1 MLSNETPYILSDIE
15 EDEWALAQILM
26 NPVTFREFINEYDTD
41 ALNAGWKPLEK
52 HERAWT
58 ACKSHYIAMCC
69 GRSVHKTT
77 SMIEM
82 LYYWVVNEL
91 FIRGDPG
98 VLFMYPNQAQ
108 KLLALSRIR
117 SACLHH
123 WLIRQ
128 YVMPQSINMTEGK
141 IEFKNGF
148 QLIMRIAGSAGSDQ
162 NVIGIHTMRI
172 WVDEAQEFPWQ
183 TWLSL
188 QNCLKVE
195 IPTFQMI
202 VSGVPNGERR
212 HNVLFETDQ
221 VDEKYVSFNISQ
233 AMMSWWTYEMEL
245 EKRKEYHASQEDSED
260 YKHFVLG
267 QHGVPTFS
275 IFDRVRFLVEDY
287 EVPRVVLTQK
297 MFDSSIR
304 TDEEGNV
311 KYHLEEVLVPVP
323 ELPITNGVRPLVGIG
338 YDVGYSPDPA
348 VFFIM
353 YQHSSGVWR
362 NLARFILQRV
372 EYSLQR
378 EALAYLDNIYHFNF
392 MGIDMGGPGKP
403 QYQDL
408 VGALNVYQDHKF
420 MERLYPVEFGGYMV
434 VAARDEDGEMV
445 EKKDQIKRVAV
456 ETTSRWVHEKR
467 FAFSKADV
475 NLMEELERTKFS
487 RTQTGEP
494 VYRTE
499 DDHQFAAMMCA
510 IMSYE
515 NKFGPPVI
523 FDRPEIKPKLLAARW
538 VDPAKYGARI

>member
-1 MLSNETPYILSDIE
+1 MRRLSTLSNEELTEIE
-15 EDEWALAQILM
+15 EEEWALAQILM
-26 NPVTFREFINEYDTD
+26 NPVTFREFMNLDD
-41 ALNAGWKPLEK
+41 PLWHPLEM

-58 ACKSHYIAMCC
+58 SCTSHYIAMCC

-98 VLFMYPNQAQ
+98 VLFMVPNYAQ
-108 KLLALSRIR
+108 KTLAFGRIR

-128 YVMPQSINMTEGK
+128 YVMPTAINVTDGK

-148 QLIMRIAGSAGSDQ
+148 QLLMRIAGAAGSDQ

-183 TWLSL
+183 TWQSL

-195 IPTFQMI
+195 IPSHQMV

-212 HNVLFETDQ
+212 QNVLFETDQ
-221 VDEKYVSFNISQ
+221 VDEKYISFNIAQ
-233 AMMSWWTYEMEL
+233 TMMSWWTDEMEFQ
-245 EKRKEYHASQEDSED
+245 KRKEYHASQEDSED

-267 QHGVPTFS
+267 QHGVPTFAV
-275 IFDRVRFLVEDY
+275 FDRVRFLMEDY
-287 EVPRVVLTQK
+287 EVPKIVLTQK
-297 MFDSSIR
+297 MFDSSAR
-304 TDEEGNV
+304 TDLEGNIQF
-311 KYHLEEVLVPVP
+311 HLEEVVTPVP
-323 ELPITNGVRPLVGIG
+323 EVPIENGVRPLIGVG

-348 VFFIM
+348 VFFVM

-362 NLARFILQRV
+362 NLARFVLQRV

-378 EALAYLDNIYHFNF
+378 ATLAWLDKIYNFNF
-392 MGIDMGGPGKP
+392 IGIDMGGPGKV

-408 VGALNVYQDHKF
+408 AGELNQYKEHNFADRIF
-420 MERLYPVEFGGYMV
+420 PVEFGGYMV
-434 VAARDEDGEMV
+434 VALKDENGEYL

-467 FAFSKADV
+467 FSFARHDI
-475 NLMEELERTKFS
+475 NLVEELERTKFS

-494 VYRTE
+494 IYRTE

-510 IMSYE
+510 IMAYE
-515 NKFGPPVI
+515 NKFGPPVL
-523 FDRPEIKPKLLAARW
+523 FDRPEIKPKLLAAKW
-538 VDPAKYGARI
+538 LDSTLQHGARL